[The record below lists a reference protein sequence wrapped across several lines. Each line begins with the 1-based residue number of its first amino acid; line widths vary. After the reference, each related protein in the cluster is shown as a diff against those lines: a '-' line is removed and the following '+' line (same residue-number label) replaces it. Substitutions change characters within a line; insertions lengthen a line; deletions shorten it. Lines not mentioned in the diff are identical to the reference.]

1 MIKLSIGL
9 IGKRLRVV
17 CTDGSVFEGLC
28 FGYDQSFN
36 NEPPMDSISVETD
49 SRCYELFIDEIASV
63 EKLD

>member
-36 NEPPMDSISVETD
+36 NEPPMDSISVEQILAVM
-49 SRCYELFIDEIASV
+49 SFLSMR
-63 EKLD
+63 